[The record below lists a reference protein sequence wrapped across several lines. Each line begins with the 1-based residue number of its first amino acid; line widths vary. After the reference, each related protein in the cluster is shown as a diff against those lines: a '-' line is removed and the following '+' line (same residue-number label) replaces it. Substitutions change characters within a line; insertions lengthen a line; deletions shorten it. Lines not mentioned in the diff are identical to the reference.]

1 MKYRDIFKIADDKS
15 KEFGVYA
22 KQGWKTKKPQ
32 TATRIMLVKRFALIL
47 ACLESI
53 ADKKCFE
60 MPKTK
65 DELNLSTLQN
75 RLKTFYYEPLK
86 ENGYDLYAMMKSLFD
101 RANQMQVSNET
112 LLAEI
117 SQIVLYANLDSSV
130 YLKVYTFFFRDETIN
145 LKSVILAFNKE
156 TMDIKKAKRDRAC
169 KKMTQ
174 YQKANMT
181 KILAYRKERYKDS
194 KAQLKKAKK

>member
-1 MKYRDIFKIADDKS
+1 MKYRDIFKIANDKS
-15 KEFGVYA
+15 KDFGVYA

-32 TATRIMLVKRFALIL
+32 TATRIMLVEHLALVL
-47 ACLESI
+47 TCLETI
-53 ADKKCFE
+53 PDLLKQRFV
-60 MPKTK
+60 MPTTK
-65 DELNLSTLQN
+65 DELNLSALQN

-130 YLKVYTFFFRDETIN
+130 YLKVYTFFFRD
-145 LKSVILAFNKE
+145 
-156 TMDIKKAKRDRAC
+156 
-169 KKMTQ
+169 
-174 YQKANMT
+174 
-181 KILAYRKERYKDS
+181 
-194 KAQLKKAKK
+194 